1 MNPPILFHTVKGEG
15 AAVILLHG
23 LFGSSDNLSRVA
35 IELEKNYRVYRVDLR
50 NHGASFH
57 SKVMNY
63 YAMVEDLNC
72 FMKSLKIN
80 KAHIF
85 GHSMGGKVAMLF
97 SLYYPDNVDKLIVA
111 DIAPVEYPPHHVA
124 IIKGLQSINLAQITN
139 RKAADKQLA
148 QYVDNIGVRQF
159 LLRNLIVNKQ
169 DEFSFKCSLN
179 FIEQGYHQIMKGNAL
194 TKIGPF
200 HGDTLFIKG
209 GDSDYILPEH
219 QQVIKDYFSNAK
231 AKIIQGAGHWL
242 HAEKTVAFNK
252 IVADFLAK

>member
-63 YAMVEDLNC
+63 DAMVEDLNY

-111 DIAPVEYPPHHVA
+111 DIAPVTYPPHHTQILKA
-124 IIKGLQSINLAQITN
+124 LTSMPLEQIQS
-139 RKAADKQLA
+139 RKMAEEHLSMFIQEK
-148 QYVDNIGVRQF
+148 GVRQF
-159 LLRNLIVNKQ
+159 LLK
-169 DEFSFKCSLN
+169 SLN
-179 FIEQGYHQIMKGNAL
+179 ITNNEHPKWKFNLDTIVENYNNILSGIES
-194 TKIGPF
+194 TKMFSGK
-200 HGDTLFIKG
+200 TLFIAG
-209 GDSDYILPEH
+209 GASDYIKPEYK
-219 QQVIKDYFSNAK
+219 QQTVTLFPNTQL
-231 AKIIQGAGHWL
+231 KIIPEASHWL
-242 HAEKTVAFNK
+242 HAEKPRIF
-252 IVADFLAK
+252 IGICQRFLEEK